1 MFDIGWGELIVI
13 GVVALIAIGPKE
25 LPSVLRTVGQWVV
38 RIRRLAGDFQSQFQ
52 DAMREAELH
61 DLKQQVEDLGKSVKF
76 DDGYD
81 EPYNNPPDTVAAE
94 TKGSDEPLMTPLSD
108 AHTAHADVAHDDAPA
123 RPDATSHDS
132 APAQMVPDAG
142 GEVTGGGDA
151 AAKKPA
157 EKSA

>member
-81 EPYNNPPDTVAAE
+81 EPYNNPPDTVTADGDGA
-94 TKGSDEPLMTPLSD
+94 DPLTTD
-108 AHTAHADVAHDDAPA
+108 DHVAHADAPA
-123 RPDATSHDS
+123 GADAVPHDA

-142 GEVTGGGDA
+142 GEVTGEGAA